1 MYTVLSV
8 VQVALYQSLAR
19 IATPAAAAFSPSA
32 GQRGLHLVIDV
43 TAVTSTPSVVPTI
56 DAQDVLSGK
65 WYNLLTGVAI
75 TATGTTVLKIYPGIG
90 TIANGAASDVITANM
105 RLVMT
110 HGNANSITY
119 TAAALLVP

>member
-1 MYTVLSV
+1 MTVLSV
-8 VQVALYQSLAR
+8 VQTTLYDSQAR
-19 IATPAAAAFSPSA
+19 TSTPTAAAFASQ
-32 GQRGLHLVIDV
+32 GRRGLHLVIN
-43 TAVTSTPSVVPTI
+43 VTSVPGSAPSVVPTI
-56 DAQDVLSGK
+56 DAQDFLSSA

-75 TATGTTVLKIYPGIG
+75 TATGTTVLKVYPGIG
-90 TIANGAASDVITANM
+90 TIANGAASDVLTANL